1 MRIPKPSLV
10 WYADMARDWQEL
22 ADDLADVLEGAT
34 GQRPFDFL
42 DKRERVL
49 ARYHKA
55 ERL

>member
-1 MRIPKPSLV
+1 
-10 WYADMARDWQEL
+10 MARDWQEL